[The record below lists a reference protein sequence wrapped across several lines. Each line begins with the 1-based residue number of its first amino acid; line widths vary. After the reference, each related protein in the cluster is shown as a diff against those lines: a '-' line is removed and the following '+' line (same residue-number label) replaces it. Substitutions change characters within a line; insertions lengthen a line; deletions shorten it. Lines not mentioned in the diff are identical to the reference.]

1 MKIEP
6 LDMVNRVF
14 PVEPSRAQ
22 QVKEVADDQVKP
34 VEKPSQSE
42 FQTEGNELRGGVDQ
56 ETRKPVIRVVDRDTE
71 DIIDQIPRES
81 WRPWPPSK

>member
-14 PVEPSRAQ
+14 PVEPSRVQ
-22 QVKEVADDQVKP
+22 QVKEVVDNQVKP
-34 VEKPSQSE
+34 VEKADQPALR
-42 FQTEGNELRGGVDQ
+42 TDGNELQGGVDQ
-56 ETRKPVIRVVDRDTE
+56 ETHKPVIRIVDRDTE
-71 DIIDQIPRES
+71 DVIDQIPRES